1 MGKRT
6 LDSCTVCSL
15 RLEIRNL
22 LALFWKIGAS
32 VRHSSRSTFGR
43 LTVIFYAFFAKIVKP
58 RRVIKIK
65 IKNERMAFEGELRQK
80 FEQAKINA
88 LLGKKLK

>member
-1 MGKRT
+1 M
-6 LDSCTVCSL
+6 
-15 RLEIRNL
+15 
-22 LALFWKIGAS
+22 
-32 VRHSSRSTFGR
+32 
-43 LTVIFYAFFAKIVKP
+43 IFYAFFAKIVKP